1 MKYRMHRAFT
11 LVELMIAITLTA
23 LLLTLLYNS
32 ANTITKSGEKYLTKE
47 KELIQNVQKIQK
59 LLTLDLLNSDINSTS
74 ISNIEPSEPST
85 ILLHTSNSLHD
96 IENPWVLYKTTQNN
110 ELLRIE
116 SPYKPKLPL
125 TQQYSPNIF
134 VDLIC
139 NRVKKFNIHKVKS
152 EFLVIFQ
159 CQQNRP
165 TIFRLNIIQ

>member
-1 MKYRMHRAFT
+1 MRQAFT

-23 LLLTLLYNS
+23 LLLTLLYNT
-32 ANTITKSGEKYLTKE
+32 ANTITKSGEKYLQKE
-47 KELIQNVQKIQK
+47 EELIRNVQKIQK
-59 LLTLDLLNSDINSTS
+59 LITLDLLNSDINSTS

-85 ILLHTSNSLHD
+85 ILIHTSNSLHD
-96 IENPWVLYKTTQNN
+96 IENPWVLYKTTNDN

-125 TQQYSPNIF
+125 TQQFSPNIF

-139 NRVKKFNIHKVKS
+139 NKTKKFNIYKTKS

-159 CQQNRP
+159 CQQNNP
-165 TIFRLNIIQ
+165 VIFRLTLQQ